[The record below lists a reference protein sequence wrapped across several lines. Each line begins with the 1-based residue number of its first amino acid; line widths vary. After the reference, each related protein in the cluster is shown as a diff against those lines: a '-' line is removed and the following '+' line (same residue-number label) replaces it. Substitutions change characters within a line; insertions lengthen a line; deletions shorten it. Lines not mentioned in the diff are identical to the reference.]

1 MKNFLQV
8 NRALAA
14 EKKHLLF
21 NQLFGTVGSPNQTGK
36 TLTPSDERAMTE
48 RKPRGEKEQ
57 LSSTCLRSASELPP
71 FRSRYLRY
79 AAMIF
84 AVLVMSV
91 ANISMAWGAD
101 YTKDDIGEA
110 KSNITISIGGDK
122 VSAAE
127 AKVCNVTSDV
137 IAINGSANG
146 DYTDDY
152 IEIKAAS
159 GYTLDSPIGIEG
171 SVNKATKDGGGP
183 YAVAAVF
190 WTGDAAATFS
200 SVTTIGLTYKDATT
214 GCDAVSLSVP
224 SGTRTVRLY
233 RAMKH
238 TSNTFNGSGT
248 QEGAGQTA
256 YIKTITATASAASS
270 CSAPNHVDVS
280 GDWHIFPGDDMTM
293 TARAYST
300 TGTTNEITSGL
311 TYQWQKYVGSDFEDI
326 EGATSATYTKNDVG
340 VSDAGQYR
348 CLVSTSGTIGDGCTT
363 ASAADA
369 GSAFKVKCLE
379 LLVYYNDNSFKH
391 RVGFT
396 KVDATHATAS
406 VLLENGSYMYTYKIT
421 DSQGKYWGNN
431 GSGGMSSGNCTNW
444 DLTQNNDYYTR
455 LWTSKSATYVF
466 NLTYDA
472 GLDNFKMSVVF
483 PSTVQTA
490 DYPIYFDNSDR
501 GWSNVYYRIG
511 RNNYNSKEAM
521 TLVPGT
527 AHLYQG
533 TTIGYA
539 FDGGFEAW
547 HIANNG
553 GWTGG
558 NSIYKTKNL
567 GEWTIT
573 EATRFEGAPIPSGG
587 ITVIPGS
594 DHTTGG
600 TTGSGGDTD
609 NANNNCEFYSFTTV
623 PGMWTHNVSITPPSH
638 GTLTVNYITTTNEP
652 AAFNSGNRD
661 LAHTANYCVTAEE
674 GIGYTV
680 ASITINGTPVENR
693 SWHVLTE
700 DVVVA
705 ATFTLADYTITHSA
719 ASNGT
724 YTIKVGDAAAVNTNT
739 TANYGQTVTLAAS
752 PSEGYE
758 LSSWTVTKA
767 GGGTVDVVSNQ
778 FSMPNDNVTI
788 TATFALKTYT
798 ITYNA
803 GTGDITGS
811 HANDTKTHG
820 VNLTLPGATFSKTGY
835 TQTGWATSDG
845 GSQAY
850 ALSASYTA
858 NAAANL
864 YPVWTAKTTAITLDK
879 NNSDESGSTSGSVTA
894 TYGSSSLTS
903 LVDATRTGYTIDGYQ
918 TEGKVKIIKADGTLN
933 SSKDGY
939 TSGTNWIYEG
949 SALTLY
955 AVWKANKFNVTHTL
969 SNVSR
974 SSGGEVGS
982 DKATYGTAY
991 SVTFAA
997 SSGYTLPDAVT
1008 VTVGGSNVTANCTW
1022 NQGTGVLTIPAAYV
1036 TGNIV
1041 ISVTGVAA
1049 VVSYATSIDF
1059 EAFIDRR
1066 TTSGAWKDTIKA
1078 LNYTLT
1084 QADGSKWTLDNPE
1097 KKPADKGLK
1106 IKETGDNAGKITF
1119 TVRAN
1124 QTVELKVGTLAG
1136 TNSGTAKFSTDGGS
1150 SYSDITGAATAS
1162 TGASVVTTYTGAT
1175 DRTYVFKT
1183 SSASWNILQHIIIGY
1198 KITYDKGA
1206 NGTGTINPM
1215 YKTHGTNIT
1224 LSSSTFTYAGHTQDG
1239 WSTSD
1244 GGSKVYELGASY
1256 TTDAPVTLYPHWVE
1270 DAATISATLESD
1282 TYMRTGASGMELSVS
1297 ITGASSG
1304 WYYRVK
1310 NTSTDGYQT
1319 PDLTT
1324 YTTTSWIMT
1333 STIGAGANSYVVE
1346 LYNGSG
1352 TKMATSNTITV
1363 NGETGHPMTINA
1375 GAGGSVSP
1383 SGLIYANGDHLHP
1396 EITATPSSG
1405 YHFVNWDLS
1414 NSNATL
1420 ANANA
1425 ATTTITNASGACTIT
1440 ANFAADATLYTVTY
1454 NAQGGSVTPSSE
1466 TVSTAT
1472 LPTPTKSG
1480 YTFDGWYTSGGSK
1493 ITGTYNPTADIT
1505 LYAQW
1510 QSTDCDAGGTTTL
1523 VDINFKDASWSGK
1536 TFSQAND
1543 NNEDFINGVYF
1554 WSKDASKHFSLA
1566 DNTSNGLTFPNN
1578 NMSSGTYYLCIPIT
1592 GINSS
1597 NKQITVTLKHGYS
1610 SAQAEYKWAY
1620 ADGRT
1625 SFSDGNTG
1633 GSGGTKVQDASK
1645 ASTEMTFTKGSL
1657 SNTSGHLFIGR
1668 SSSSYPNI
1676 YGVTVTTPGAAGTC
1690 YYVTYNGNGATGG
1703 YTTDEAAYASGDN
1716 ATAAT
1721 NSFTKTGYTF
1731 KEWRT
1736 NANGTGTKYEAGDP
1750 IVISGNITLYAIWQE
1765 AAGYTLAWNT
1775 NGGSAL
1781 AGDYSSGSFADGV
1794 AITAPTDPTRAN
1806 YTFDSWNT
1814 AGDGTGNAYIGTMP
1828 AANTTYYAVWKNT
1841 LTLKTGSQGSESDK
1855 SPTVFLDGSSL
1866 NGFSAHKAAGY
1877 TLQGYYTAA
1886 TGGTKVLNADG
1897 SFAASNIARFV
1908 TSGKWSRTT
1917 GDTILVAQWESSYLL
1932 KWNLQLDKAEDAI
1945 STTSKESAT
1954 ARITTASMT
1963 NLTNNGGL
1971 TITGSKK
1978 SNLTSQIETPIN
1990 LSVAESKYMSV
2001 SFDVT
2006 AGYQLLPSAVK
2017 VMVQP
2022 VGNGENKYAKLIL
2035 VDEYSHSIS
2044 TVVEC
2049 EGTEKGKKTT
2059 VTLSNAG
2066 GTVFTGT
2073 VTLKILVYNKSG
2085 ASTGTYRLGSPIQ
2098 IDGAIEAACDLP
2110 SYEGLEYDQTEYT
2123 VGVDEASAIRVTG
2136 GSANT
2141 YQWKWNSTNDRSTGT
2156 EVGANDASYTPTISE
2171 VGTRYYW
2178 CELTNDDCDGVVK
2191 TPAVAITVRAN
2202 KSDASVTWTDPAN
2215 EPNYGGGGYVIRATM
2230 NSGYDG
2236 ELSAEDLTAPAGIRI
2251 TNVSIDNKAAQKYIE
2266 ATFDVTTAFNRDENS
2281 KISFTL
2287 SHDATT
2293 GYEAISDEH
2302 EVDYDACSGGEE
2314 GSAAIALTSAIH
2326 DEGSGNAPR
2335 YWFETSGVGRV
2346 FGLNYGKATLGTS
2359 SDAAFSTEGYS
2370 YVASSTSQRWVF
2382 QPYVEG
2388 VNKIRI
2394 YIKSATNTLKVLS
2407 IGKNASWQDQ
2417 SGKYSNIAVDTI
2429 IYSNDKTTGLDN
2441 NQKGYAEIQ
2450 FSSALTKNNYYM
2462 ITMSSSS
2469 TYIYGVTL
2477 YSGSVGDGGNLP
2489 TSLTF
2494 ANTGPIAANASTA
2507 NFQNIASKSGE
2518 NRNTLGTITYSS
2530 NNDAAT
2536 VNATTGE
2543 VSIHAKETAQTV
2555 TITATLSASG
2565 CYQGATATYTIN
2577 VAANVC
2583 DEPSGSIELT
2593 SGGATKCSGESV
2605 ILTMTGFTSGAT
2617 VEWYNGNTKVN
2628 DVSGYTIATSGST
2641 STLTTSNAGTY
2652 SAIAKVAGGCAS
2664 GAGRTNSITISNIS
2678 VDASA
2683 TKIVDK
2689 WYVKNGRL
2697 TPDIALWQLG
2707 EGATFDEVTIERNVS
2722 GEGTL
2727 GLTSS
2732 DFVARDG
2739 IVYLSGK
2746 EPSTNDTGADI
2757 EYTLTLKVKDA
2768 CDDPHEMTEKTITLT
2783 HQKNT
2788 DKHVLAFVVNGT
2800 AKGGFTEGITAPQT
2814 TGVSLYNT
2822 IAAQFDVQA
2831 TNIYATD
2838 DEKKLKEYY
2847 SQYDIL
2853 CITDYPNT
2861 QTKGANSKSYVDAIG
2876 SLIDIRPIL
2885 TMEAF
2890 VSKLENWKVKGIS
2903 GNPKSPSTRQYTMLL
2918 QCKDHEIFAQ
2928 TKLTTIGEGD
2938 ETMYRVSMVDSTK
2951 EDYATLDATYGAIL
2965 PHKEKES
2972 KKGAGDA
2979 GYNYGGKPALQ
2990 GFTFTQEMSDND
3002 LLPIGLIDDG
3012 AGNPLQVGIERQH
3025 NMEARLMVLG
3035 INSYAMERLTND
3047 GERVVINALNY
3058 LMKKN
3063 AEDIADCSTS
3073 FVGGA
3078 EGEETN
3084 WNNADNWTGN
3094 TVPDKTQK
3102 VRILAPCVVPA
3113 GVKAH
3118 VAGVLI
3124 APNGKYN
3131 REANIAEGSL
3141 TIAAGGALVVDG
3153 KIQAVTAPAYNR
3165 PRATTPADLAV
3176 LTSADAQGAL
3186 IFDNSEGETQATV
3199 QMYSKATTS
3208 ENTCWQYMGIPM
3220 ESLSPAQNWFYNAW
3234 MMKYTTGTQTGDEA
3248 LYSWEYIKT
3257 YDELNSFNGYALTQE
3272 EAKSYWLAGA
3282 LAETGVRELPLSNA
3296 GGNGWNL
3303 YANSWTAPINIAALE
3318 SSDFVNADATIYL
3331 YNTGS
3336 RADWDIAGDD
3346 AISMETT
3353 AAVNTAGQYL
3363 SVPVG
3368 LAEYVGTATQIPAM
3382 QGFFVQG
3389 NHASAAGSLTL
3400 DYDKVVRTTPTEKM
3414 TTPLRAPRRAA
3425 ASKTEPEHLTMIVQG
3440 SSYGDVLHLF
3450 RSDEWTDAYDNG
3462 YDAHKVY
3469 GDDYT
3474 PQLAAGSPEEELAV
3488 VATDELEGT
3497 QIRFRAGTHDSEYT
3511 IRFLYNSE
3519 DESLYLYDIQ
3529 EQTYTRVE
3537 TGASYTFTASD
3548 KNVHTRFVLTR
3559 NAPQI
3564 ATGVGEVPS
3573 DQVQGTK
3580 AKKLLIENK
3589 MFIMVNGMLYDAT
3602 GKVVK

>member
-1 MKNFLQV
+1 M
-8 NRALAA
+8 
-14 EKKHLLF
+14 
-21 NQLFGTVGSPNQTGK
+21 
-36 TLTPSDERAMTE
+36 
-48 RKPRGEKEQ
+48 
-57 LSSTCLRSASELPP
+57 
-71 FRSRYLRY
+71 
-79 AAMIF
+79 
-84 AVLVMSV
+84 
-91 ANISMAWGAD
+91 
-101 YTKDDIGEA
+101 
-110 KSNITISIGGDK
+110 
-122 VSAAE
+122 
-127 AKVCNVTSDV
+127 
-137 IAINGSANG
+137 
-146 DYTDDY
+146 
-152 IEIKAAS
+152 
-159 GYTLDSPIGIEG
+159 
-171 SVNKATKDGGGP
+171 
-183 YAVAAVF
+183 
-190 WTGDAAATFS
+190 
-200 SVTTIGLTYKDATT
+200 
-214 GCDAVSLSVP
+214 
-224 SGTRTVRLY
+224 
-233 RAMKH
+233 
-238 TSNTFNGSGT
+238 
-248 QEGAGQTA
+248 
-256 YIKTITATASAASS
+256 
-270 CSAPNHVDVS
+270 
-280 GDWHIFPGDDMTM
+280 
-293 TARAYST
+293 
-300 TGTTNEITSGL
+300 
-311 TYQWQKYVGSDFEDI
+311 
-326 EGATSATYTKNDVG
+326 
-340 VSDAGQYR
+340 
-348 CLVSTSGTIGDGCTT
+348 
-363 ASAADA
+363 
-369 GSAFKVKCLE
+369 
-379 LLVYYNDNSFKH
+379 
-391 RVGFT
+391 
-396 KVDATHATAS
+396 
-406 VLLENGSYMYTYKIT
+406 
-421 DSQGKYWGNN
+421 
-431 GSGGMSSGNCTNW
+431 
-444 DLTQNNDYYTR
+444 
-455 LWTSKSATYVF
+455 
-466 NLTYDA
+466 
-472 GLDNFKMSVVF
+472 
-483 PSTVQTA
+483 
-490 DYPIYFDNSDR
+490 
-501 GWSNVYYRIG
+501 
-511 RNNYNSKEAM
+511 
-521 TLVPGT
+521 
-527 AHLYQG
+527 
-533 TTIGYA
+533 
-539 FDGGFEAW
+539 
-547 HIANNG
+547 
-553 GWTGG
+553 
-558 NSIYKTKNL
+558 
-567 GEWTIT
+567 
-573 EATRFEGAPIPSGG
+573 
-587 ITVIPGS
+587 
-594 DHTTGG
+594 
-600 TTGSGGDTD
+600 
-609 NANNNCEFYSFTTV
+609 
-623 PGMWTHNVSITPPSH
+623 
-638 GTLTVNYITTTNEP
+638 
-652 AAFNSGNRD
+652 
-661 LAHTANYCVTAEE
+661 
-674 GIGYTV
+674 
-680 ASITINGTPVENR
+680 
-693 SWHVLTE
+693 
-700 DVVVA
+700 
-705 ATFTLADYTITHSA
+705 
-719 ASNGT
+719 
-724 YTIKVGDAAAVNTNT
+724 
-739 TANYGQTVTLAAS
+739 
-752 PSEGYE
+752 
-758 LSSWTVTKA
+758 
-767 GGGTVDVVSNQ
+767 
-778 FSMPNDNVTI
+778 
-788 TATFALKTYT
+788 
-798 ITYNA
+798 
-803 GTGDITGS
+803 
-811 HANDTKTHG
+811 
-820 VNLTLPGATFSKTGY
+820 
-835 TQTGWATSDG
+835 
-845 GSQAY
+845 
-850 ALSASYTA
+850 
-858 NAAANL
+858 
-864 YPVWTAKTTAITLDK
+864 
-879 NNSDESGSTSGSVTA
+879 
-894 TYGSSSLTS
+894 
-903 LVDATRTGYTIDGYQ
+903 
-918 TEGKVKIIKADGTLN
+918 
-933 SSKDGY
+933 
-939 TSGTNWIYEG
+939 
-949 SALTLY
+949 
-955 AVWKANKFNVTHTL
+955 
-969 SNVSR
+969 
-974 SSGGEVGS
+974 
-982 DKATYGTAY
+982 
-991 SVTFAA
+991 
-997 SSGYTLPDAVT
+997 
-1008 VTVGGSNVTANCTW
+1008 
-1022 NQGTGVLTIPAAYV
+1022 
-1036 TGNIV
+1036 
-1041 ISVTGVAA
+1041 
-1049 VVSYATSIDF
+1049 
-1059 EAFIDRR
+1059 
-1066 TTSGAWKDTIKA
+1066 
-1078 LNYTLT
+1078 
-1084 QADGSKWTLDNPE
+1084 
-1097 KKPADKGLK
+1097 
-1106 IKETGDNAGKITF
+1106 
-1119 TVRAN
+1119 
-1124 QTVELKVGTLAG
+1124 
-1136 TNSGTAKFSTDGGS
+1136 
-1150 SYSDITGAATAS
+1150 
-1162 TGASVVTTYTGAT
+1162 
-1175 DRTYVFKT
+1175 
-1183 SSASWNILQHIIIGY
+1183 
-1198 KITYDKGA
+1198 
-1206 NGTGTINPM
+1206 
-1215 YKTHGTNIT
+1215 
-1224 LSSSTFTYAGHTQDG
+1224 
-1239 WSTSD
+1239 
-1244 GGSKVYELGASY
+1244 
-1256 TTDAPVTLYPHWVE
+1256 
-1270 DAATISATLESD
+1270 
-1282 TYMRTGASGMELSVS
+1282 
-1297 ITGASSG
+1297 
-1304 WYYRVK
+1304 
-1310 NTSTDGYQT
+1310 
-1319 PDLTT
+1319 
-1324 YTTTSWIMT
+1324 
-1333 STIGAGANSYVVE
+1333 
-1346 LYNGSG
+1346 
-1352 TKMATSNTITV
+1352 
-1363 NGETGHPMTINA
+1363 
-1375 GAGGSVSP
+1375 
-1383 SGLIYANGDHLHP
+1383 
-1396 EITATPSSG
+1396 
-1405 YHFVNWDLS
+1405 
-1414 NSNATL
+1414 
-1420 ANANA
+1420 
-1425 ATTTITNASGACTIT
+1425 
-1440 ANFAADATLYTVTY
+1440 
-1454 NAQGGSVTPSSE
+1454 
-1466 TVSTAT
+1466 
-1472 LPTPTKSG
+1472 
-1480 YTFDGWYTSGGSK
+1480 
-1493 ITGTYNPTADIT
+1493 
-1505 LYAQW
+1505 
-1510 QSTDCDAGGTTTL
+1510 
-1523 VDINFKDASWSGK
+1523 
-1536 TFSQAND
+1536 
-1543 NNEDFINGVYF
+1543 
-1554 WSKDASKHFSLA
+1554 
-1566 DNTSNGLTFPNN
+1566 
-1578 NMSSGTYYLCIPIT
+1578 
-1592 GINSS
+1592 
-1597 NKQITVTLKHGYS
+1597 
-1610 SAQAEYKWAY
+1610 
-1620 ADGRT
+1620 
-1625 SFSDGNTG
+1625 
-1633 GSGGTKVQDASK
+1633 
-1645 ASTEMTFTKGSL
+1645 
-1657 SNTSGHLFIGR
+1657 
-1668 SSSSYPNI
+1668 
-1676 YGVTVTTPGAAGTC
+1676 
-1690 YYVTYNGNGATGG
+1690 
-1703 YTTDEAAYASGDN
+1703 
-1716 ATAAT
+1716 
-1721 NSFTKTGYTF
+1721 
-1731 KEWRT
+1731 
-1736 NANGTGTKYEAGDP
+1736 
-1750 IVISGNITLYAIWQE
+1750 
-1765 AAGYTLAWNT
+1765 AWNT

-1781 AGDYSSGSFADGV
+1781 AGDYSSGSFADG
-1794 AITAPTDPTRAN
+1794 ATITAPNDPTRAN

-1814 AGDGTGNAYIGTMP
+1814 AGDGTGNAYTGTMP

-1978 SNLTSQIETPIN
+1978 SNLTSKIETPIN
-1990 LSVAESKYMSV
+1990 LTGAESKYMSV

-2022 VGNGENKYAKLIL
+2022 VGDGENKYAKLIL
-2035 VDEYSHSIS
+2035 EDENSHSIN

-2123 VGVDEASAIRVTG
+2123 VGGDEASAIRVTG

-2141 YQWKWNSTNDRSTGT
+2141 YKWKWNSTNDRSTGT
-2156 EVGANDASYTPTISE
+2156 EVGTNNASYTPLTTISE

-2251 TNVSIDNKAAQKYIE
+2251 TNVSIDNEADQKYIE

-2287 SHDATT
+2287 SLDATT
-2293 GYEAISDEH
+2293 GYDAISDEH
-2302 EVDYDACSGGEE
+2302 DVDYDACSGGEE

-2346 FGLNYGKATLGTS
+2346 FGINYGKATLGTS
-2359 SDAAFSTEGYS
+2359 SDDTFSSDGYS

-3199 QMYSKATTS
+3199 QMYSKASGAPDNCT
-3208 ENTCWQYMGIPM
+3208 WQWIATPFSNVNRAIEFYYGAWMYEWDNATHGWTKILNDDPM
-3220 ESLSPAQNWFYNAW
+3220 EPF
-3234 MMKYTTGTQTGDEA
+3234 KG
-3248 LYSWEYIKT
+3248 YSI
-3257 YDELNSFNGYALTQE
+3257 TQE
-3272 EAKSYWLAGA
+3272 AAGSYWMNGVLASTENIEQV
-3282 LAETGVRELPLSNA
+3282 LRSDEI
-3296 GGNGWNL
+3296 NGKNNGINVIG
-3303 YANSWTAPINIAALE
+3303 NSWTAPIQIENFEAE
-3318 SSDFVNADATIYL
+3318 DFTNAYATIFIL
-3331 YNTGS
+3331 NTGL
-3336 RADWDIAGDD
+3336 DEEGNHDAGTNN
-3346 AISMETT
+3346 S
-3353 AAVNTAGQYL
+3353 TAGQYI
-3363 SVPVG
+3363 SIPVEASA
-3368 LAEYVGTATQIPAM
+3368 LMESTLKVIPAM
-3382 QGFFVQG
+3382 QAFQVKAHVGG
-3389 NHASAAGSLTL
+3389 GSLNM
-3400 DYDKVVRTTPTEKM
+3400 DYDRLVRKAAMRQEHIGEPM
-3414 TTPLRAPRRAA
+3414 RAPGRQIHRAPRVNKAEVERMHITIRGSRFQDEVYIFAHPDF
-3425 ASKTEPEHLTMIVQG
+3425 TEG
-3440 SSYGDVLHLF
+3440 F
-3450 RSDEWTDAYDNG
+3450 DNG
-3462 YDAHKVY
+3462 WDGEKIRGASEAVQLFVRDATSRWAVAAVPTFVGTY
-3469 GDDYT
+3469 
-3474 PQLAAGSPEEELAV
+3474 LATYKGE
-3488 VATDELEGT
+3488 DN
-3497 QIRFRAGTHDSEYT
+3497 EYT
-3511 IRFLYNSE
+3511 ISFDYSGDETLYW
-3519 DESLYLYDIQ
+3519 YDTKTDIYT
-3529 EQTYTRVE
+3529 EINAENTYT
-3537 TGASYTFTASD
+3537 YTTDVSTIQ
-3548 KNVHTRFVLTR
+3548 TRFMITNENPKLEV
-3559 NAPQI
+3559 P
-3564 ATGVGEVPS
+3564 TGVES
-3573 DQVQGTK
+3573 EKATNTK
-3580 AKKLLIENK
+3580 AVKFIDEDK
-3589 MFIMVNGMLYDAT
+3589 MYIFVNGKLYDAT

>member
-1 MKNFLQV
+1 MKNFL
-8 NRALAA
+8 
-14 EKKHLLF
+14 LF
-21 NQLFGTVGSPNQTGK
+21 NQSFGMVGSPNQT
-36 TLTPSDERAMTE
+36 DETQTRENRIGLM
-48 RKPRGEKEQ
+48 
-57 LSSTCLRSASELPP
+57 S
-71 FRSRYLRY
+71 YLRRTL
-79 AAMIF
+79 MLL
-84 AVLVMSV
+84 LV
-91 ANISMAWGAD
+91 A
-101 YTKDDIGEA
+101 YIG
-110 KSNITISIGGDK
+110 IGQMW
-122 VSAAE
+122 
-127 AKVCNVTSDV
+127 
-137 IAINGSANG
+137 
-146 DYTDDY
+146 
-152 IEIKAAS
+152 AAS
-159 GYTLDSPIGIEG
+159 DI
-171 SVNKATKDGGGP
+171 KQ
-183 YAVAAVF
+183 YA
-190 WTGDAAATFS
+190 
-200 SVTTIGLTYKDATT
+200 
-214 GCDAVSLSVP
+214 
-224 SGTRTVRLY
+224 R
-233 RAMKH
+233 
-238 TSNTFNGSGT
+238 
-248 QEGAGQTA
+248 
-256 YIKTITATASAASS
+256 
-270 CSAPNHVDVS
+270 
-280 GDWHIFPGDDMTM
+280 
-293 TARAYST
+293 
-300 TGTTNEITSGL
+300 
-311 TYQWQKYVGSDFEDI
+311 
-326 EGATSATYTKNDVG
+326 
-340 VSDAGQYR
+340 
-348 CLVSTSGTIGDGCTT
+348 
-363 ASAADA
+363 
-369 GSAFKVKCLE
+369 
-379 LLVYYNDNSFKH
+379 
-391 RVGFT
+391 
-396 KVDATHATAS
+396 
-406 VLLENGSYMYTYKIT
+406 
-421 DSQGKYWGNN
+421 
-431 GSGGMSSGNCTNW
+431 
-444 DLTQNNDYYTR
+444 
-455 LWTSKSATYVF
+455 
-466 NLTYDA
+466 
-472 GLDNFKMSVVF
+472 
-483 PSTVQTA
+483 
-490 DYPIYFDNSDR
+490 IYFDNSKAN
-501 GWSNVYYRIG
+501 W
-511 RNNYNSKEAM
+511 NYNYVYLCANDEQI
-521 TLVPGT
+521 
-527 AHLYQG
+527 YQMSP
-533 TTIGYA
+533 
-539 FDGGFEAW
+539 
-547 HIANNG
+547 IANTKLYWHFRTDGDWNSCPFVRIIATSASWSTPG
-553 GWTGG
+553 GWTNIRDNAENATNTYNDFNYNKDTYNVIQAQKTGSKSDLSPITVTYLG
-558 NSIYKTKNL
+558 NTSAWNL
-567 GEWTIT
+567 NKTIT
-573 EATRFEGAPIPSGG
+573 IRAKVMAVNANSYADANTPGALSATSYKF
-587 ITVIPGS
+587 
-594 DHTTGG
+594 TTDGECNYG
-600 TTGSGGDTD
+600 TTGSLSAGSSSTNFEAGYTATTTLTATAVANYQFMGWYDADGNRLTTNTTATVYPTMTTTYYAYYAAMPTATLTLPNNGGSMPIGKTNYTPYYLYNTQSANQDTLLMSPYAMIAQTTTAPSWITKGSKGTGSNEVAASGLFKGNATGTYLSNNKCTYYKLGTYRILARVTNCTEVRIYGSSGSDDSKLKLSVYEISSNTAGAVPAFDPVEGAKNGFAVLTKSGLTASKEYLIEVTGTANKD
-609 NANNNCEFYSFTTV
+609 NIVNEIALFSPASSSCSTPAAPTISGTTAYTYGGTITLEASHTGSNHDASTTYRWLKGGEFGSAVEVQAAATGSSGYTFTKTAAIADAGTYWCEASNGAGCTNHNSSGYAITV
-623 PGMWTHNVSITPPSH
+623 AKADISPSLSYDAT
-638 GTLTVNYITTTNEP
+638 TLTVGGTSSNPTITGNTGSGAVSYAVTASSPSGSVTVHSSTGVVTAVHAGTATITATIAASTNYNGGTATANFTINKGTISPTLSYASTSLAVGDVTATPTVGGNTGSGSVTYAVTSATPAGCITVDSETGVVTAVAEGTGTVTATIAATADYLGNTATEDFTVSACSPTVIAGIEANSYNTGKNHTGTLKGSYTVSLQNSTAKTHDGKSGYKIADGNYISLTLKSGEYFQDGDKAKVYITYKGDLDGKDLRIYKGTSSAGALVGSLAAGSVQLGWNEVTIDVPDNTTSSLTVHRGSGDTEQNHYVYAFKVERPCGDTYAITEGSHTNGSIAITDGSSAITE
-652 AAFNSGNRD
+652 
-661 LAHTANYCVTAEE
+661 AEE
-674 GIGYTV
+674 GATVHISATPNTGYNFTSWSV
-680 ASITINGTPVENR
+680 TKTASGDAISITGTNPATFTMPAEAV
-693 SWHVLTE
+693 T
-700 DVVVA
+700 VA
-705 ATFTLADYTITHSA
+705 ATFTATNYTIAYDLADGSVASPNPTSYTIESEA
-719 ASNGT
+719 
-724 YTIKVGDAAAVNTNT
+724 I
-739 TANYGQTVTLAAS
+739 TLNN
-752 PSEGYE
+752 P
-758 LSSWTVTKA
+758 T
-767 GGGTVDVVSNQ
+767 
-778 FSMPNDNVTI
+778 
-788 TATFALKTYT
+788 
-798 ITYNA
+798 
-803 GTGDITGS
+803 
-811 HANDTKTHG
+811 
-820 VNLTLPGATFSKTGY
+820 KTGY
-835 TQTGWATSDG
+835 TFAGWTGTGLAEATTTVTIAA
-845 GSQAY
+845 GSTGNR
-850 ALSASYTA
+850 SYTA
-858 NAAANL
+858 T
-864 YPVWTAKTTAITLDK
+864 WT
-879 NNSDESGSTSGSVTA
+879 
-894 TYGSSSLTS
+894 
-903 LVDATRTGYTIDGYQ
+903 
-918 TEGKVKIIKADGTLN
+918 
-933 SSKDGY
+933 
-939 TSGTNWIYEG
+939 
-949 SALTLY
+949 
-955 AVWKANKFNVTHTL
+955 
-969 SNVSR
+969 
-974 SSGGEVGS
+974 
-982 DKATYGTAY
+982 
-991 SVTFAA
+991 
-997 SSGYTLPDAVT
+997 P
-1008 VTVGGSNVTANCTW
+1008 
-1022 NQGTGVLTIPAAYV
+1022 
-1036 TGNIV
+1036 
-1041 ISVTGVAA
+1041 VAA
-1049 VVSYATSIDF
+1049 
-1059 EAFIDRR
+1059 
-1066 TTSGAWKDTIKA
+1066 
-1078 LNYTLT
+1078 
-1084 QADGSKWTLDNPE
+1084 
-1097 KKPADKGLK
+1097 
-1106 IKETGDNAGKITF
+1106 
-1119 TVRAN
+1119 
-1124 QTVELKVGTLAG
+1124 
-1136 TNSGTAKFSTDGGS
+1136 
-1150 SYSDITGAATAS
+1150 
-1162 TGASVVTTYTGAT
+1162 
-1175 DRTYVFKT
+1175 
-1183 SSASWNILQHIIIGY
+1183 
-1198 KITYDKGA
+1198 
-1206 NGTGTINPM
+1206 
-1215 YKTHGTNIT
+1215 TH
-1224 LSSSTFTYAGHTQDG
+1224 
-1239 WSTSD
+1239 
-1244 GGSKVYELGASY
+1244 
-1256 TTDAPVTLYPHWVE
+1256 
-1270 DAATISATLESD
+1270 
-1282 TYMRTGASGMELSVS
+1282 
-1297 ITGASSG
+1297 
-1304 WYYRVK
+1304 
-1310 NTSTDGYQT
+1310 
-1319 PDLTT
+1319 
-1324 YTTTSWIMT
+1324 
-1333 STIGAGANSYVVE
+1333 
-1346 LYNGSG
+1346 
-1352 TKMATSNTITV
+1352 
-1363 NGETGHPMTINA
+1363 
-1375 GAGGSVSP
+1375 
-1383 SGLIYANGDHLHP
+1383 
-1396 EITATPSSG
+1396 
-1405 YHFVNWDLS
+1405 
-1414 NSNATL
+1414 
-1420 ANANA
+1420 
-1425 ATTTITNASGACTIT
+1425 
-1440 ANFAADATLYTVTY
+1440 TVTY
-1454 NAQGGSVTPSSE
+1454 NAQGGSVTPTSE

-1543 NNEDFINGVYF
+1543 NNEDLINGVYF

-1578 NMSSGTYYLCIPIT
+1578 NMSSGTYYFCIPIT

-1620 ADGRT
+1620 VDGRT

-1750 IVISGNITLYAIWQE
+1750 IAISGNITLYAIWQ

-1781 AGDYSSGSFADGV
+1781 AGDYSSGSFADG
-1794 AITAPTDPTRAN
+1794 ATITAPNDPTRAN

-1814 AGDGTGNAYIGTMP
+1814 AGDGTGNAYTGTMP

-1932 KWNLQLDKAEDAI
+1932 KWNLQLNKAEDAI

-1978 SNLTSQIETPIN
+1978 SNLTSKIETPIN
-1990 LSVAESKYMSV
+1990 LTVAESKYMSV

-2022 VGNGENKYAKLIL
+2022 VGDGENKYAKLIL
-2035 VDEYSHSIS
+2035 EDENSHSIN

-2073 VTLKILVYNKSG
+2073 VTLKILVYNASG
-2085 ASTGTYRLGSPIQ
+2085 ASTTNNCYRLGSPIQ
-2098 IDGAIEAACDLP
+2098 IDGAIEAACELP
-2110 SYEGLEYDQTEYT
+2110 SYEGMEYDQTEYT
-2123 VGVDEASAIRVTG
+2123 VGGDEASAIRVTG
-2136 GSANT
+2136 GSADT
-2141 YQWKWNSTNDRSTGT
+2141 YRWKWNSTNDRSTGT
-2156 EVGANDASYTPTISE
+2156 EVGTNDASYTPLTTISE

-2202 KSDASVTWTDPAN
+2202 KSEASVTWTDPAN

-2251 TNVSIDNKAAQKYIE
+2251 TNVSIDNEADQKYIE

-2293 GYEAISDEH
+2293 GYDAISDEH
-2302 EVDYDACSGGEE
+2302 DVDYDACSGGEE

-2359 SDAAFSTEGYS
+2359 SDATFSTEGYS

-2388 VNKIRI
+2388 VTKIRI
-2394 YIKSATNTLKVLS
+2394 YIKSATNTLRVLS

-2417 SGKYSNIAVDTI
+2417 SSKYSNIAVDTI

-2462 ITMSSSS
+2462 ITMSSTS

-2477 YSGSVGDGGNLP
+2477 YSGSVGDGGNLA

-2494 ANTGPIAANASTA
+2494 ANTGPIAADASTA

-2543 VSIHAKETAQTV
+2543 VSIHAKGTAQAV

-2577 VAANVC
+2577 VAADVC

-2593 SGGATKCSGESV
+2593 TGSATKCSSESV

-2617 VEWYNGNTKVN
+2617 VEWYNGDTKVN
-2628 DVSGYTIATSGST
+2628 GTSGYTIVTSGST
-2641 STLTTSNAGTY
+2641 STLTTSNDGTY

-2664 GAGRTNSITISNIS
+2664 GAGRTNSITISDIS

-2707 EGATFDEVTIERNVS
+2707 EGATLDEVTIERNVS

-2746 EPSTNDTGADI
+2746 EPSANDTGADI
-2757 EYTLTLKVKDA
+2757 EYTLTLTVKDA

-2979 GYNYGGKPALQ
+2979 EYNYGGKPALQ

-3012 AGNPLQVGIERQH
+3012 AGNDLQVGIERQH

-3131 REANIAEGSL
+3131 REANSAEGSL
-3141 TIAAGGALVVDG
+3141 TIAAGGALIVDG

-3165 PRATTPADLAV
+3165 PRATAPADL
-3176 LTSADAQGAL
+3176 TIGSTEKNGNGTL
-3186 IFDNSEGETQATV
+3186 IFDNEDGSTQAIV
-3199 QMYSKATTS
+3199 EYYSKATTDEAS
-3208 ENTCWQYMGIPM
+3208 SWSWQYMAVPFNDNSSAYRNYYDSYLYRWKEDCSGWEIVPNRG
-3220 ESLSPAQNWFYNAW
+3220 EVYPWVG
-3234 MMKYTTGTQTGDEA
+3234 YTITQVGA
-3248 LYSWEYIKT
+3248 KT
-3257 YDELNSFNGYALTQE
+3257 YVMDGTLV
-3272 EAKSYWLAGA
+3272 
-3282 LAETGVRELPLSNA
+3282 ETGEMEFTVPE
-3296 GGNGWNL
+3296 GKNL
-3303 YANSWTAPINIAALE
+3303 VLGNSWTAPIQVKQFTDD
-3318 SSDFVNADATIYL
+3318 DFVNMSKNVYL
-3331 YNTGS
+3331 FNTGYDPDGEGS
-3336 RADWDIAGDD
+3336 FSGARYEGGTYVTIPIHSSPYTGDSL
-3346 AISMETT
+3346 ISSLQAFIVYAKTGE
-3353 AAVNTAGQYL
+3353 G
-3363 SVPVG
+3363 G
-3368 LAEYVGTATQIPAM
+3368 GT
-3382 QGFFVQG
+3382 F
-3389 NHASAAGSLTL
+3389 TL
-3400 DYDKVVRTTPTEKM
+3400 DYDRHVRPARYSDNLNAGPMHAPKRGGAINDKPAVLKVWASGSRYDDRLVVLEREDFSTGLDEGWDGNKRVAGNSS
-3414 TTPLRAPRRAA
+3414 PLIFAV
-3425 ASKTEPEHLTMIVQG
+3425 T
-3440 SSYGDVLHLF
+3440 
-3450 RSDEWTDAYDNG
+3450 DNG
-3462 YDAHKVY
+3462 REAVSAIPTMEGTLIGFWAGEDNEYTLHFEYNEEDELY
-3469 GDDYT
+3469 LLDLDNNTYT
-3474 PQLAAGSPEEELAV
+3474 PVNSNSTYVFTVPDKKAHN
-3488 VATDELEGT
+3488 
-3497 QIRFRAGTHDSEYT
+3497 RF
-3511 IRFLYNSE
+3511 I
-3519 DESLYLYDIQ
+3519 
-3529 EQTYTRVE
+3529 
-3537 TGASYTFTASD
+3537 
-3548 KNVHTRFVLTR
+3548 LTR
-3559 NAPQI
+3559 IAPDPV
-3564 ATGVGEVPS
+3564 ATGVEETQASEKPEA
-3573 DQVQGTK
+3573 K
-3580 AKKLLIENK
+3580 AIKFLKDEK
-3589 MFIMVNGMLYDAT
+3589 VFIFVNGKLYDAT

>member
-1 MKNFLQV
+1 
-8 NRALAA
+8 
-14 EKKHLLF
+14 
-21 NQLFGTVGSPNQTGK
+21 
-36 TLTPSDERAMTE
+36 
-48 RKPRGEKEQ
+48 
-57 LSSTCLRSASELPP
+57 
-71 FRSRYLRY
+71 
-79 AAMIF
+79 MIF
-84 AVLVMSV
+84 AVLVLSI
-91 ANISMAWGAD
+91 ANIGMAWG
-101 YTKDDIGEA
+101 TKASWTSPNQSSLPTSLDDGKISLAWSKNSSSSQTSVIYGSKGAEVARFFSDGSTLTIGTTSSY
-110 KSNITISIGGDK
+110 KIDSIIITIGSKSSSPAGFKTGGETAGWSAFNTSGKNKYTVATPSAGNSFVITIYKTSGTLTNGRIDITGIDVYYVSAGGATSHSVSAVTSTGTNTYGT
-122 VSAAE
+122 VSAA
-127 AKVCNVTSDV
+127 A
-137 IAINGSANG
+137 
-146 DYTDDY
+146 
-152 IEIKAAS
+152 
-159 GYTLDSPIGIEG
+159 
-171 SVNKATKDGGGP
+171 
-183 YAVAAVF
+183 
-190 WTGDAAATFS
+190 S
-200 SVTTIGLTYKDATT
+200 SVAEGGTT
-214 GCDAVSLSVP
+214 
-224 SGTRTVRLY
+224 
-233 RAMKH
+233 
-238 TSNTFNGSGT
+238 
-248 QEGAGQTA
+248 
-256 YIKTITATASAASS
+256 TITAVPVEGYRVTNWA
-270 CSAPNHVDVS
+270 VS
-280 GDWHIFPGDDMTM
+280 GAGASISPSGASNATSTTLTM
-293 TARAYST
+293 GTADATVTVTFGAIPSHTITYTNTKSMDNSANPTSYYEGVGVASFTKLRHAVGYDFTGWSPSSISSSATTNQTIDAQWTARAAAAG
-300 TGTTNEITSGL
+300 TGTL
-311 TYQWQKYVGSDFEDI
+311 TYNFGYSDNTITTSSITRNNGALYDATDLTWTGVTIDDSESAERSGKITTTDAYNSGKYLSLTFKIADGYTFTPTEVQLKAVAVSHDKTIRFEFTDNAGTPNSKYLEQTRGNGSSVGTLTYDFDASDPVTLIGTVTVKIYAYGDDDSWRLGTPLTITGTVAAACTAADHVDISGEWAAFIGYPISLTATAYDDEDNAIETGLSYQWYKDGTADGNMID
-326 EGATSATYTKNDVG
+326 GATSATYYKASAVEGDYGSYYCKVSKAGCSDVFSSAFG
-340 VSDAGQYR
+340 IKIMRIHLMWENGTEVSDYAFHNFAPIGGSKAVCTIALEGYNYSLQVLDGQYGWGDHNNAWFGR
-348 CLVSTSGTIGDGCTT
+348 SNYWGTTENPWTHDVVDNKTYLNCDIAGDYVFTLDYSNGYKLGVMYPQPTYYYKGNDDAWSSTHEMTKSCDGTYAYFWTKGATSLQAAGRGTNNNNFLIMNAAGNSTIADGNKLEIRNGEATGFGGTDIWGSSNMGKWDGSSSNASIYNAGDFYIVVFYPNNSINTTNDPKICASTKLPGNATT
-363 ASAADA
+363 ADE
-369 GSAFKVKCLE
+369 V
-379 LLVYYNDNSFKH
+379 VYFEKP
-391 RVGFT
+391 
-396 KVDATHATAS
+396 AS
-406 VLLENGSYMYTYKIT
+406 N
-421 DSQGKYWGNN
+421 WG
-431 GSGGMSSGNCTNW
+431 
-444 DLTQNNDYYTR
+444 D
-455 LWTSKSATYVF
+455 KA
-466 NLTYDA
+466 
-472 GLDNFKMSVVF
+472 
-483 PSTVQTA
+483 
-490 DYPIYFDNSDR
+490 
-501 GWSNVYYRIG
+501 YYRIG
-511 RNNYNSKEAM
+511 HRGTSSAPEM
-521 TLVPGT
+521 ELVPGT
-527 AHLYQG
+527 ARLYQHVLSEW
-533 TTIGYA
+533 TGY
-539 FDGGFEAW
+539 EAW
-547 HIANNG
+547 SIANNSSWQG
-553 GWTGG
+553 SN
-558 NSIYKTKNL
+558 NSIYTVDTGDEYDITKSTNYFKCETD
-567 GEWTIT
+567 GNITI
-573 EATRFEGAPIPSGG
+573 IL
-587 ITVIPGS
+587 
-594 DHTTGG
+594 D
-600 TTGSGGDTD
+600 D
-609 NANNNCEFYSFTTV
+609 ANNTADGCTYYNVNTYSGMLTHTATVSDMTNGSVQLNWTDVNDAAQSATSTTSNLAHTCNLQITGV
-623 PGMWTHNVSITPPSH
+623 PATGYDVA
-638 GTLTVNYITTTNEP
+638 TLTVNGSNFT
-652 AAFNSGNRD
+652 SGD
-661 LAHTANYCVTAEE
+661 T
-674 GIGYTV
+674 
-680 ASITINGTPVENR
+680 
-693 SWHVLTE
+693 HVLSADATI
-700 DVVVA
+700 A
-705 ATFTLADYTITHSA
+705 ATFALHNYNVTYSA
-719 ASNGT
+719 PGNGNN
-724 YTIKVGDAAAVNTNT
+724 YTIKVADGSATST
-739 TANYGQTVTLAAS
+739 SKTATMGQTITIVAS
-752 PSEGYE
+752 PAAGYDFTG
-758 LSSWTVTKA
+758 WTITKA
-767 GGGTVDVVSNQ
+767 GGAGTVTPADASATTTT
-778 FSMPNDNVTI
+778 FTMPTSDVTI
-788 TATFALKTYT
+788 TASFTLKTYT
-798 ITYNA
+798 IT
-803 GTGDITGS
+803 
-811 HANDTKTHG
+811 
-820 VNLTLPGATFSKTGY
+820 
-835 TQTGWATSDG
+835 
-845 GSQAY
+845 
-850 ALSASYTA
+850 
-858 NAAANL
+858 
-864 YPVWTAKTTAITLDK
+864 
-879 NNSDESGSTSGSVTA
+879 
-894 TYGSSSLTS
+894 
-903 LVDATRTGYTIDGYQ
+903 
-918 TEGKVKIIKADGTLN
+918 
-933 SSKDGY
+933 
-939 TSGTNWIYEG
+939 
-949 SALTLY
+949 
-955 AVWKANKFNVTHTL
+955 
-969 SNVSR
+969 
-974 SSGGEVGS
+974 
-982 DKATYGTAY
+982 
-991 SVTFAA
+991 
-997 SSGYTLPDAVT
+997 
-1008 VTVGGSNVTANCTW
+1008 
-1022 NQGTGVLTIPAAYV
+1022 
-1036 TGNIV
+1036 
-1041 ISVTGVAA
+1041 AA
-1049 VVSYATSIDF
+1049 V
-1059 EAFIDRR
+1059 
-1066 TTSGAWKDTIKA
+1066 
-1078 LNYTLT
+1078 N
-1084 QADGSKWTLDNPE
+1084 N
-1097 KKPADKGLK
+1097 
-1106 IKETGDNAGKITF
+1106 GD
-1119 TVRAN
+1119 
-1124 QTVELKVGTLAG
+1124 
-1136 TNSGTAKFSTDGGS
+1136 
-1150 SYSDITGAATAS
+1150 Y
-1162 TGASVVTTYTGAT
+1162 
-1175 DRTYVFKT
+1175 
-1183 SSASWNILQHIIIGY
+1183 
-1198 KITYDKGA
+1198 
-1206 NGTGTINPM
+1206 
-1215 YKTHGTNIT
+1215 
-1224 LSSSTFTYAGHTQDG
+1224 
-1239 WSTSD
+1239 
-1244 GGSKVYELGASY
+1244 
-1256 TTDAPVTLYPHWVE
+1256 
-1270 DAATISATLESD
+1270 
-1282 TYMRTGASGMELSVS
+1282 
-1297 ITGASSG
+1297 
-1304 WYYRVK
+1304 
-1310 NTSTDGYQT
+1310 
-1319 PDLTT
+1319 
-1324 YTTTSWIMT
+1324 
-1333 STIGAGANSYVVE
+1333 
-1346 LYNGSG
+1346 
-1352 TKMATSNTITV
+1352 
-1363 NGETGHPMTINA
+1363 
-1375 GAGGSVSP
+1375 GSVSP
-1383 SGLIYANGDHLHP
+1383 ASITVNHGSTISISDNVLTCNGNTLTATATTATAQYTYAFNNWTGVTHGATVTSNL
-1396 EITATPSSG
+1396 TATANFTRTANSYTLTWNLAGGTVTTAGTGADVAATGTPSSSVAFGAAITAPVVTKSG
-1405 YHFVNWDLS
+1405 YTFAGWDVS
-1414 NSNATL
+1414 PAATMP
-1420 ANANA
+1420 A
-1425 ATTTITNASGACTIT
+1425 ATTTYT
-1440 ANFAADATLYTVTY
+1440 ATWTPVAATHTVTY

-1480 YTFDGWYTSGGSK
+1480 YTFQGWYTSGGAHIS
-1493 ITGTYNPTADIT
+1493 GTYNPEADIT

-1510 QSTDCDAGGTTTL
+1510 QSSDCDAGGATTL
-1523 VDINFKDASWSGK
+1523 ADINFKDATWSGK
-1536 TFSQAND
+1536 TFSQGNTD
-1543 NNEDFINGVYF
+1543 TEDLIKGVYF
-1554 WSKDASKHFSLA
+1554 WCKDATKHFSLE
-1566 DNTSNGLTFPNN
+1566 DNTSKGLTFPAD
-1578 NMSSGTYYLCIPIT
+1578 NMSSNNRYFCIPIT

-1610 SAQAEYKWAY
+1610 SSTASFKYY
-1620 ADGRT
+1620 YNDGRT
-1625 SFSDGNTG
+1625 EWVDASA
-1633 GSGGTKVQDASK
+1633 GSGTSVSDAQKSD
-1645 ASTEMTFTKGSL
+1645 TEITFTLNNSGKGL
-1657 SNTSGHLFIGR
+1657 TNTAGHLFIGR
-1668 SSSSYPNI
+1668 NSSSFTNI

-1750 IVISGNITLYAIWQE
+1750 IAISGNITLYAIWQ

-1781 AGDYSSGSFADGV
+1781 AGDYSSGSFADG
-1794 AITAPTDPTRAN
+1794 ADITAPDDPTRAN

-1814 AGDGTGNAYIGTMP
+1814 AADGSGNAYTGTMP

-1855 SPTVFLDGSSL
+1855 APKVFLGGSSL

-1932 KWNLQLDKAEDAI
+1932 KWNLQLNKAEDAI

-1954 ARITTASMT
+1954 ARVTTASMT
-1963 NLTNNGGL
+1963 NLTNNGWL

-1978 SNLTSQIETPIN
+1978 SDLTSQIETPIN
-1990 LSVAESKYMSV
+1990 LSGAESKYMSV

-2035 VDEYSHSIS
+2035 EDENSHSIN

-2073 VTLKILVYNKSG
+2073 VTLKILVYNASG
-2085 ASTGTYRLGSPIQ
+2085 ASTTNNCYRLGSPIQ

-2123 VGVDEASAIRVTG
+2123 VGGDEASAIRVTG
-2136 GSANT
+2136 GSADT

-2156 EVGANDASYTPTISE
+2156 SVGTSNASYTPLTTISE

-2202 KSDASVTWTDPAN
+2202 KSEASVTWTDPAN

-2251 TNVSIDNKAAQKYIE
+2251 TNVSIDNEADQKYIE

-2293 GYEAISDEH
+2293 GYDAISDEH
-2302 EVDYDACSGGEE
+2302 DVDYDACSGGEE

-2346 FGLNYGKATLGTS
+2346 FGINYGKATLGTS

-2394 YIKSATNTLKVLS
+2394 YIKSATNTLRVLS

-2477 YSGSVGDGGNLP
+2477 YSGSVGDGGNLA

-2494 ANTGPIAANASTA
+2494 ANTGPIAADASTA

-2543 VSIHAKETAQTV
+2543 VSIHAKGTAQAV

-2577 VAANVC
+2577 VAADVC

-2593 SGGATKCSGESV
+2593 SGSATKCSGESV

-2617 VEWYNGNTKVN
+2617 VEWYNGDTKVN
-2628 DVSGYTIATSGST
+2628 GTSGYTIVTSGST

-2652 SAIAKVAGGCAS
+2652 SAIAKVDGGCAS
-2664 GAGRTNSITISNIS
+2664 GAGRTNSITISDIS

-2707 EGATFDEVTIERNVS
+2707 EGATLDEVTIERNVS

-2746 EPSTNDTGADI
+2746 EPSANETGADI
-2757 EYTLTLKVKDA
+2757 EYTLTLTVKDA

-2903 GNPKSPSTRQYTMLL
+2903 GNPKSPTTRQYTMDL
-2918 QCKDHEIFAQ
+2918 QCKDHEIFAG
-2928 TKLTTIGEGD
+2928 TELTTIGEGD

-2951 EDYATLDATYGAIL
+2951 EDYATLDATYGATL

-2972 KKGAGDA
+2972 KKGAGD
-2979 GYNYGGKPALQ
+2979 GEYNYGGKPALQ
-2990 GFTFTQEMSDND
+2990 GFTFTAEMAND

-3012 AGNPLQVGIERQH
+3012 AGNPLQVGIERQR

-3035 INSYAMERLTND
+3035 INSYAMERLDKD
-3047 GERVVINALNY
+3047 GETVVINALKY

-3078 EGEETN
+3078 DGDETN

-3131 REANIAEGSL
+3131 REANSAEGSL

-3165 PRATTPADLAV
+3165 PRATSSGDLAV
-3176 LTSADAQGAL
+3176 LTDADAQGAL

-3199 QMYSKATTS
+3199 QMYSPS
-3208 ENTCWQYMGIPM
+3208 YWEIM
-3220 ESLSPAQNWFYNAW
+3220 E
-3234 MMKYTTGTQTGDEA
+3234 GTN
-3248 LYSWEYIKT
+3248 KK
-3257 YDELNSFNGYALTQE
+3257 
-3272 EAKSYWLAGA
+3272 KSYWSYVAIPIQDAYVGEFFYGAVTYLYDETEGWIRKRIGTHLHAFEGIGLSLPEGHTETFYGPLAPTEDRTVT
-3282 LAETGVRELPLSNA
+3282 LTKTTS
-3296 GGNGWNL
+3296 GGNGENL
-3303 YANSWTAPINIAALE
+3303 IGNSWTAPIQIANFEA
-3318 SSDFVNADATIYL
+3318 SDFGSASQNVMIYC
-3331 YNTGS
+3331 TG
-3336 RADWDIAGDD
+3336 RDGTQDD
-3346 AISMETT
+3346 VRE
-3353 AAVNTAGQYL
+3353 N
-3363 SVPVG
+3363 
-3368 LAEYVGTATQIPAM
+3368 AEYVTATEENDGTVSAGQWVSIPINVPSLDGYDGLKVIPAM
-3382 QGFFVQG
+3382 QAFQVTTGTET
-3389 NHASAAGSLTL
+3389 SLTL
-3400 DYDKVVRTTPTEKM
+3400 NYDKLVRDVNIVSDNLTEKQH
-3414 TTPLRAPRRAA
+3414 APARRSAGA
-3425 ASKTEPEHLTMIVQG
+3425 KKSLMSTMRVRVSGVKTRT
-3440 SSYGDVLHLF
+3440 DVWLLEDDRF
-3450 RSDEWTDAYDNG
+3450 SDEFDNG
-3462 YDAHKVY
+3462 WEAKYAECDDRSAQLYAQSETGNMSFLAKPDIDGTVLGFAPSKDGNQYLFTFHYV
-3469 GDDYT
+3469 GDDEYYLNDLKLT
-3474 PQLAAGSPEEELAV
+3474 TATLISNENNYLFTYEEGDTNRFYISRQPLGAPAV
-3488 VATDELEGT
+3488 
-3497 QIRFRAGTHDSEYT
+3497 
-3511 IRFLYNSE
+3511 
-3519 DESLYLYDIQ
+3519 
-3529 EQTYTRVE
+3529 
-3537 TGASYTFTASD
+3537 
-3548 KNVHTRFVLTR
+3548 
-3559 NAPQI
+3559 
-3564 ATGVGEVPS
+3564 ATGVDNPREE
-3573 DQVQGTK
+3573 
-3580 AKKLLIENK
+3580 AKPRKFIYKDK
-3589 MFIMVNGMLYDAT
+3589 MYILYNGRVFDAT